1 MVNQFVSNQEVKN
14 NEFNN
19 KFEYIDN
26 DITNLLETTRK
37 QQETIDNLEDNKS
50 NDNIEDN
57 ETINDLNITIDE
69 LNDKIQEQED
79 TINKLKASLNTT
91 IKQHADLINKLSLAV
106 YNIDESI
113 YSQIF
118 NKQANEHPE
127 GMPTTEN
134 E

>member
-1 MVNQFVSNQEVKN
+1 MTAQFVSNQEVKN

-19 KFEYIDN
+19 KFEFIDN
-26 DITNLLETTRK
+26 DITDLLETTK
-37 QQETIDNLEDNKS
+37 QQQEAINEIKEGQTSDNTDNNNEQLEDM
-50 NDNIEDN
+50 NIL
-57 ETINDLNITIDE
+57 ISE
-69 LNDKIQEQED
+69 LNEKIQEQED
-79 TINKLKASLNTT
+79 TINQLKASLNTT
-91 IKQHADLINKLSLAV
+91 IKQHADLINKLSLAI

-118 NKQANEHPE
+118 NKQTQAPE